1 MGKIVLYTN
10 VKGGVGKTTLCGIFA
25 TYLANSGRTI
35 AVVDADLQQS
45 LFRHR
50 KRDLQQ
56 DPDAS
61 LPWEINTLRDRAPE
75 EVAIIMEG
83 LKQLPYDVIID
94 CPGNL
99 VDPNLEVIYSNADIA
114 VVPIH
119 YDSDTLDATQMFCET
134 FKAHFGAKM
143 FFVPN
148 GIVSVEERR
157 EHLQQERDKAIELL
171 KAYGTVTP
179 RIKRSVV
186 ISDYNTL
193 LPLTIYQRNA
203 VKYAFEPIINELQ
216 EGGDV

>member
-25 TYLANSGRTI
+25 TYLANIGRTI

-50 KRDLQQ
+50 MRDLQQ
-56 DPDAS
+56 NPDAS

-99 VDPNLEVIYSNADIA
+99 VDPNLEAIYSNADIA

-134 FKAHFGAKM
+134 FKAHFAAKM

>member
-25 TYLANSGRTI
+25 TYLANSDRTV

-56 DPDAS
+56 NPDAS
-61 LPWEINTLRDRAPE
+61 LPWEINTLR
-75 EVAIIMEG
+75 G
-83 LKQLPYDVIID
+83 S
-94 CPGNL
+94 PGNL
-99 VDPNLEVIYSNADIA
+99 VDPNLKVIYSCADIA

-134 FKAHFGAKM
+134 FKAHFAAKI

-157 EHLQQERDKAIELL
+157 EHLQQERDKAIEQL

-179 RIKRSVV
+179 RVKRSVV

-193 LPLTIYQRNA
+193 FPLTIYQRNA
-203 VKYAFEPIINELQ
+203 VKYAFESIINELQ

>member
-25 TYLANSGRTI
+25 TYLANSGRTV

-83 LKQLPYDVIID
+83 LKQLPYDVIIRTSKSSI
-94 CPGNL
+94 PMQ
-99 VDPNLEVIYSNADIA
+99 I
-114 VVPIH
+114 
-119 YDSDTLDATQMFCET
+119 
-134 FKAHFGAKM
+134 
-143 FFVPN
+143 
-148 GIVSVEERR
+148 
-157 EHLQQERDKAIELL
+157 LQ
-171 KAYGTVTP
+171 
-179 RIKRSVV
+179 
-186 ISDYNTL
+186 
-193 LPLTIYQRNA
+193 
-203 VKYAFEPIINELQ
+203 
-216 EGGDV
+216 

>member
-1 MGKIVLYTN
+1 MSK
-10 VKGGVGKTTLCGIFA
+10 
-25 TYLANSGRTI
+25 
-35 AVVDADLQQS
+35 
-45 LFRHR
+45 
-50 KRDLQQ
+50 
-56 DPDAS
+56 
-61 LPWEINTLRDRAPE
+61 
-75 EVAIIMEG
+75 
-83 LKQLPYDVIID
+83 LKQLPYDIIID

-99 VDPNLEVIYSNADIA
+99 VDPNLKVIYSCADIA

-119 YDSDTLDATQMFCET
+119 YDSDTLDATQMFCEV
-134 FKAHFGAKM
+134 FKAHFGAKI

-157 EHLQQERDKAIELL
+157 EHLQQERDKAIEQL

-193 LPLTIYQRNA
+193 LPLTTYQMNA

-216 EGGDV
+216 EGGGV